1 MREDEI
7 ANRTGRVAGWL
18 PLWLPGWQTG
28 RVVAVMASIKTTCG
42 FSSRA
47 DLIRNIFPLMSLLRG
62 GEERKRKEKDK
73 REEEERGKGKR
84 KTREESRIKRERVN
98 LRL

>member
-28 RVVAVMASIKTTCG
+28 RVVAIRTGRVVAVMASIKTTCG

-47 DLIRNIFPLMSLLRG
+47 DLIRNFIPLMTLLREG
-62 GEERKRKEKDK
+62 AGEEKE
-73 REEEERGKGKR
+73 RERLERGIKD
-84 KTREESRIKRERVN
+84 RERERVN
-98 LRL
+98 QRF

>member
-1 MREDEI
+1 MVGI
-7 ANRTGRVAGWL
+7 MAGKVVTIR
-18 PLWLPGWQTG
+18 TG

-62 GEERKRKEKDK
+62 GGR
-73 REEEERGKGKR
+73 RGRGKR
-84 KTREESRIKRERVN
+84 KTKEMKRN
-98 LRL
+98 KG

>member
-1 MREDEI
+1 M
-7 ANRTGRVAGWL
+7 VAIR
-18 PLWLPGWQTG
+18 TG